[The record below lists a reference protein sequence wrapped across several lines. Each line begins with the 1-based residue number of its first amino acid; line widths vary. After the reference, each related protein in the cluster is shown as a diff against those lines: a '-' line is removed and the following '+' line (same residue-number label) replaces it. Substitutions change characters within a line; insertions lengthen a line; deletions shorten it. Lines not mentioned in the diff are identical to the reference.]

1 MKGVKRGTCKRAPIA
16 GMDRMAA
23 LLCLHANPT
32 PATHTNAAP
41 AVPAAAEISPKHGLL
56 TGIYDTIGM
65 VNSGELSK

>member
-1 MKGVKRGTCKRAPIA
+1 MPPNVPCEPNLTQPLRLTSSPAPA
-16 GMDRMAA
+16 V
-23 LLCLHANPT
+23 
-32 PATHTNAAP
+32 P